1 MRFLVETNSK
11 KEEYERIIKEVFPH
25 IRPAD
30 FDTFIDKN
38 KAGIIVLDKDK
49 FLEKL
54 DKINSLSVREEP
66 NFVVVVV
73 SKDGLPIHDI
83 PDVYVVPEFNIDVME
98 KVKSRILEKMVKLT
112 RERIKNRQR
121 EDLKDYESMG
131 LGILIVDDEEKIV
144 YANDLLLNF
153 LQNKYTLE
161 EILNLNVHEFLREIA
176 PGFDSQELFSGGYM
190 TTRGIKIAL
199 PDGTVLQRSVSIIPR
214 IRADNK
220 RDGFI
225 IVFYEPFTSE
235 AEELLEKL
243 NSLIEEL
250 QSFGAQSKGE
260 FLAPL
265 TDILK
270 KFSGILNLR
279 SLLFVPFYIAR
290 HWKFEDEIPFIFVH
304 RTVNGDYKSRIIYG
318 FKASDKEKK
327 KCIDGYKAENF
338 LSLYRNFDDIETA
351 KTLYSITE
359 FLKGLRETTYG
370 VLCADRPDILDVQ
383 ERYMIKF
390 FAKSLRDLIELS
402 ILSPEKYIENLADEL
417 SLSHGDAGVAAVD
430 REGEILYV
438 NEKFGKI
445 FNVPIDEV
453 QDAHLEIIPGLRD
466 NQKVVDK
473 VFEYIRNN
481 RPARLDKW
489 IRLPIG
495 EEKYLIIS
503 GIPVNIFNISVYVW
517 IFEDRTKEKLNELR
531 NFYLRKIL
539 EASVELA
546 ETIGTHWDKH
556 PWESTYRFYDYV
568 LEKLVDRLNFSDGM
582 IAVPS
587 DPETDHRYCQI
598 SSNLESVDG
607 LCKFVEILNGF
618 GASSNDVLLINI
630 NEIQEAEALRQKK
643 FEWALR
649 IPIHSLVETG
659 ENIGVIVM
667 LAKGEGEFHRF
678 VQAISVLEDDP
689 IKEEVENVFQHLA
702 KTVAEHVETFHKAL
716 AASEVER
723 LFEEFYKRSKDI
735 FILTNEDHRI
745 IIANNQA
752 KNLFQ
757 RKELEGEDVINILH
771 EAVKEKDKESI
782 EALFDLEEE
791 EEGTDIVTV
800 DLRGE
805 ETWLKLVVKKIKVG
819 DSHEYIVIGHDVS
832 EIYKKQLSRNRAIIG
847 LITMLLNIIAEKS
860 PIVAR
865 HSINVAIIV
874 KKMLEVMER
883 DGFSEDDFIQSSD
896 RLCLVT
902 GAILHDIG
910 KIKIPSSF
918 LIRPPET
925 MEKDSLDWE
934 YYEKHP
940 IFGFDLLKNLGLP
953 CGGSIPRWVKEH
965 HERIDGSGFPQ
976 KLAGGQISLG
986 ARIIGV
992 ADEIE
997 NNIIKKPQ
1005 RTAGDLEDL
1014 LREMMQSGK
1023 YDTKVLNI
1031 ADKAF
1036 KERTD
1041 EFLMYLNSTVRYE
1054 KRQADMREV
1063 VDELLGSLLEE
1074 E

>member
-1 MRFLVETNSK
+1 MRYLVETDSK

-54 DKINSLSVREEP
+54 DKINSLSAREEP

-73 SKDGLPIHDI
+73 SKDGLPMHNI

-190 TTRGIKIAL
+190 TTRGIRIAL

-225 IVFYEPFTSE
+225 IVFHEPFTSE
-235 AEELLEKL
+235 AEELFKKL
-243 NSLIEEL
+243 NNLIEEL

-279 SLLFVPFYIAR
+279 SLLFVPFYIALR
-290 HWKFEDEIPFIFVH
+290 WKFEDEIPFIFVY
-304 RTVNGDYKSRIIYG
+304 RTVKGDYKSRIIYS
-318 FKASDKEKK
+318 FKVSDVEKK
-327 KCIDGYKAENF
+327 KCIEGYRAEKF
-338 LSLYRNFDDIETA
+338 LNLDEHFGDIETVEIV
-351 KTLYSITE
+351 YSVTE
-359 FLKGLRETTYG
+359 FLKGFKGTTYG
-370 VLCADRPDILDVQ
+370 ILCADREEILDVQ
-383 ERYMIKF
+383 ERHMIKF

-402 ILSPEKYIENLADEL
+402 VLSPEKYLENLADEL
-417 SLSHGDAGVAAVD
+417 SLSHGNAGVAAVD
-430 REGEILYV
+430 PEGEILYV

-489 IRLPIG
+489 IRLPGG

-503 GIPVNIFNISVYVW
+503 GIPVNIFNMSVYVW

-531 NFYLRKIL
+531 NFYLREIL
-539 EASVELA
+539 DASVELA

-556 PWESTYRFYDYV
+556 PWESASRFYDYV
-568 LEKLVDRLNFSDGM
+568 LKKLVDLLNFSDGV
-582 IAVPS
+582 IAVLS

-598 SSNLESVDG
+598 SSNLEPVDG
-607 LCKFVEILNGF
+607 LCKFVESLNDF
-618 GASSNDVLLINI
+618 GASSDDVLLVNV
-630 NEIQEAEALRQKK
+630 NEIREAEALRRKK

-659 ENIGVIVM
+659 ENVGVIVM

-689 IKEEVENVFQHLA
+689 IKEEVEDVFQHLA
-702 KTVAEHVETFHKAL
+702 KTVAEHVETFRKAL
-716 AASEVER
+716 AASEVVR
-723 LFEEFYKRSKDI
+723 LFEEFYKRSRDI
-735 FILTNEDHRI
+735 FILANKGHRI

-757 RKELEGEDVINILH
+757 RKELEGKDVIDILH

-782 EALFDLEEE
+782 EVLFDLEEE
-791 EEGTDIVTV
+791 GEGTDIVTI
-800 DLRGE
+800 DLGGE
-805 ETWLKLVVKKIKVG
+805 ETWLKLVVKKIKVR
-819 DSHEYIVIGHDVS
+819 DSHEFIVIGHDVS

-874 KKMLEVMER
+874 KKMLEVIER
-883 DGFSEDDFIQSSD
+883 DKPFGDKFIKSAP
-896 RLCLVT
+896 RFCLVT

-997 NNIIKKPQ
+997 NKIIKKPQ
-1005 RTAGDLEDL
+1005 RTAGDMKDL
-1014 LREMMQSGK
+1014 LKEMMESGK
-1023 YDTKVLNI
+1023 YDIKVLNI